1 MLMLMGS
8 DEVGEEGEEVLVT
21 CATVTATPVSPE
33 CKLCEKLY
41 VHLCSYF
48 ISFPRF
54 FVLDSMRSAFDDR
67 LLCIG
72 LSVHVESERK
82 LSEISGG
89 IVIGAHIYFTI

>member
-48 ISFPRF
+48 ISFP
-54 FVLDSMRSAFDDR
+54 
-67 LLCIG
+67 
-72 LSVHVESERK
+72 
-82 LSEISGG
+82 
-89 IVIGAHIYFTI
+89 